1 MAYKDF
7 LIDKRI
13 LQRNIDKGVV
23 DAKQFDK
30 LLTSLPDRAENAA
43 TAAVEADL
51 DTDLDDEDED
61 EDEED

>member
-30 LLTSLPDRAENAA
+30 LLTSLPDRTENAA
-43 TAAVEADL
+43 RTAVEAEVVE
-51 DTDLDDEDED
+51 TEGETGDED
-61 EDEED
+61 